1 MTQKLLTM
9 KALVQGDNAAAN
21 KTINFKDCMDDY
33 FKKHHLDTENQ
44 LTCEACDKHHHQF
57 EI

>member
-1 MTQKLLTM
+1 M